1 MGMLLRRHYEAQSRL
16 ERERVARLKRE
27 AELEETRR
35 AFAEKQAAV
44 RAKTDAPEAPV
55 VAAEAPV
62 EPVEAPVEPVEAPVE
77 PVEAPQTA
85 ESVAPADTS
94 SGTPSRCS
102 QPPAQQSFGSHR
114 HVQVGGKKKHRR

>member
-55 VAAEAPV
+55 EAAEAPV
-62 EPVEAPVEPVEAPVE
+62 EPVD
-77 PVEAPQTA
+77 APQTA
-85 ESVAPADTS
+85 ESVVPADTS
-94 SGTPSRCS
+94 SGTPSRGS